1 MKHNKYIFLLMLTG
15 SLFIGCNK
23 KLDLQNPQ
31 ALGNE
36 QAFNTDANIKQVL
49 TGAYDG
55 LGSGSLYGGDI
66 QVFGDL
72 MASSGELNWA
82 GTFNTYR
89 EIFGNSMLTSNPVIL
104 AMWSEGY
111 RVTNIANNVLAN
123 IDKVNAVDKNRIRG
137 EALFIR
143 ASLLF
148 ELTRFFS
155 RDYNAG
161 ANAPTGPTG
170 PGVVIRTKPTIAYA
184 EVDFPKRNT
193 IAECYTQILADL
205 TEAANLLPNK
215 NGVYANK
222 VAAYTV
228 LARAYLQMGNFTAA
242 RDAANSGLAAAA
254 GNFTLTATYQAAF
267 NNSAYTSEDVF
278 SIVVTD
284 QDGVNNCHTF
294 YSIPQFGGRDG
305 DIVVLDAH
313 LNLYPAG
320 DQRRNLF
327 YSFAGEWRSGKWR
340 DNFRNV
346 KVIRLAELYL
356 IRAECNQRLSTAVG
370 DTPLNDVN
378 RIRTRAGAPTYV
390 TITLNEIL
398 LERRLELAHEGFRV
412 HDAKRLG
419 ETVNGRPAS
428 DNRLVFPIPFREIN
442 TNPNMQQNPGY

>member
-1 MKHNKYIFLLMLTG
+1 MKHNKYIILLILAG
-15 SLFIGCNK
+15 SLFMACNK

-89 EIFGNSMLTSNPVIL
+89 EVFGNSMLTSNPVIL
-104 AMWSEGY
+104 TMWAEGY
-111 RVTNIANNVLAN
+111 RVTNISNNVLAN
-123 IDKVNAVDKNRIRG
+123 IEKVNAADKNRVKG

-143 ASLLF
+143 GALLF

-155 RDYNAG
+155 RSYQAG
-161 ANAPTGPTG
+161 AQPTSLL
-170 PGVVIRTKPTIAYA
+170 GVVIRTKPTVAYS

-205 TEAANLLPNK
+205 TEAASLLPNK

-222 VAAYTV
+222 VAAYTI
-228 LARAYLQMGNFTAA
+228 LARAYLQMGNYAAA
-242 RDAANSGLAAAA
+242 RDAANAGLTAAA
-254 GNFTLTATYQAAF
+254 GNFTLTATYAAAF
-267 NNSAYTSEDVF
+267 NNSVYTSEDVF

-320 DQRRNLF
+320 DQRRSLF

-340 DNFRNV
+340 DNFKNV

-356 IRAECNQRLSTAVG
+356 IRAECNQRLSTSIG

-390 TITLNEIL
+390 TITLNDIL

-419 ETVNGRPAS
+419 ETLNGRPAS

-442 TNPNMQQNPGY
+442 TNPNMVQNPGY